1 MALFYDRKD
10 FRREILKTV
19 YIIRFSKIQ
28 MQSLLK
34 ALRGSGFSATTY
46 GDLEA
51 EATYLQRKGYVEIQ
65 DSINPITK
73 EEAKT
78 ISITEEGVD
87 LIEGNRLDVGVEG
100 G

>member
-1 MALFYDRKD
+1 
-10 FRREILKTV
+10 
-19 YIIRFSKIQ
+19 
-28 MQSLLK
+28 
-34 ALRGSGFSATTY
+34 
-46 GDLEA
+46 LEA